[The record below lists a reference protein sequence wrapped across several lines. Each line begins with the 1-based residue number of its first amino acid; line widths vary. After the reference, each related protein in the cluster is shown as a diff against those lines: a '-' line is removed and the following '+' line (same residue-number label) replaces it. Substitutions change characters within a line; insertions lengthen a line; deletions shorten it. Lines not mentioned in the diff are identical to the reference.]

1 MSCLRGRRSRR
12 PALQT
17 LDRLKESKA
26 VKPLD
31 EVDDVAVG
39 SAAEAAESV
48 GDTADGEGGSAVLV
62 EGTAPDETA
71 SLSTELNSAVRNDLF
86 DGVGAS
92 RRVEVPPGRGAHSSG
107 PALAAV
113 VVRPICRVTSRA
125 NSGAGMWI
133 SESRAR
139 RKTAST
145 EAVGMSNPMTA
156 YSSQVASYA

>member
-1 MSCLRGRRSRR
+1 MSCLRGRWNRR
-12 PALQT
+12 LAFQT

-39 SAAEAAESV
+39 SAAEAVESV
-48 GDTADGEGGSAVLV
+48 GDTAHGKGGAVVLV
-62 EGTAPDETA
+62 ERTAPYETA
-71 SLSTELNSAVRNDLF
+71 SLSTELNSAVCNDQF
-86 DGVGAS
+86 DRVGAS
-92 RRVEVPPGRGAHSSG
+92 RRVEIPPGRGAHSSG

-113 VVRPICRVTSRA
+113 VRPTCRVTSRA
-125 NSGAGMWI
+125 NSAAGMWM
-133 SESRAR
+133 SESTAR

-145 EAVGMSNPMTA
+145 AAVGMSSPMTA